1 MYYCMAAGA
10 LLVALV
16 ILWLWRF
23 LKSCNGLQ
31 KTYAPLRGIAP
42 GLLEKFLPYL
52 SLEEVRNDP
61 LKAIIGLA
69 DIATKQDAEIKV
81 LNAVLQEID
90 EGVLLTGSHAEIN
103 FVNHRLL
110 NMLNLPDGYSP
121 DKWLGRDVQCLVRTP
136 QIISILKT
144 TDDFREQDISIRITQ
159 NDRELD
165 VTLRKMDG
173 PGGAQFLMIFRDVT
187 ALIRLRQTARDLVA
201 NVAHQLRTPLTS
213 IKGYAETLL
222 DQGSIDQ
229 ETSRRFLTVILKNAD
244 RLTGLVRDIL
254 ILAQLDGIDGL
265 KDAKTVRLKDVILK
279 AIDAAAP
286 LSEEKGIRLITR
298 FPEEEIFVKGVFSG
312 LEQAVVNLLDNA
324 IKYTGANTTV
334 TVTLEKKERDVLLS
348 VSDEGPGI
356 PHEAL
361 DKVFERFYRLERDR
375 TGGTGLGLSIV
386 RQVAHIHKGRV
397 WVESQLGKGATFYI
411 AIPVF
416 LPDSS

>member
-1 MYYCMAAGA
+1 MAAAA
-10 LLVALV
+10 LFVALV
-16 ILWLWRF
+16 ILWRF
-23 LKSCNGLQ
+23 LKSWRGLQ
-31 KTYAPLRGIAP
+31 KTCVPVPDIPP

-61 LKAIIGLA
+61 SKAIIGLA
-69 DIATKQDAEIKV
+69 DIATKQDAEIKA

-90 EGVLLTGSHAEIN
+90 EGVLLAGSHAEIN
-103 FVNHRLL
+103 FINHRLL
-110 NMLNLPDGYSP
+110 NMLNPQDGYP
-121 DKWLGRDVQCLVRTP
+121 PERWLGRDIQGLVRAP
-136 QIISILKT
+136 QLIRMLKAA
-144 TDDFREQDISIRITQ
+144 DDPREQDIFIRVTQ

-165 VTLRKMDG
+165 VTVRKKDG

-187 ALIRLRQTARDLVA
+187 ALIRSGQTARDLVA

-222 DQGSIDQ
+222 DQGPIDQ
-229 ETSRRFLTVILKNAD
+229 ETSMRFLTVILKNAD

-254 ILAQLDGIDGL
+254 ILAQLDGADGL
-265 KDAKTVRLKDVILK
+265 KDAKTVRLRDVILK
-279 AIDAAAP
+279 AIDAVTP
-286 LSEEKGIRLITR
+286 FSEEKGIRLITR
-298 FPEEEIFVKGVFSG
+298 FSEEEIFVKGVYSG

-324 IKYTGANTTV
+324 IKYTGVNTTV
-334 TVTLEKKERDVLLS
+334 TVTLGRKEGEAVLS

-356 PHEAL
+356 PCEAL

-386 RQVAHIHKGRV
+386 RQTAQVHKGRA
-397 WVESQLGKGATFYI
+397 WAESQLGKGATFYI

-416 LPDSS
+416 SPDPS